1 MDDQTENAPE
11 TEIDVPLE
19 AEMAEE
25 PVEQGETPL
34 AEADVEEEQDVLVS
48 IGDELPVEDEE
59 AKSAPAWVKNL
70 RREHKA
76 AQRELKQLK
85 SQLQRTGTSEPA
97 QVSLPPKPTLESS
110 DYDTERFEANL
121 ASWYEQKRV
130 YEQQEAARQSAV
142 AEAQASWKQRLD
154 TYQTERNS
162 LKARDYEEAEAVVA
176 DTLSITQQGM
186 ILSGA
191 EKPAL
196 LIYALGKNPKKA
208 AEMAAIQDPVK
219 FAFAVARLET
229 TLKIQ
234 NRKPSAAPERSPS
247 GTAPKSG
254 NADSTLER
262 LRAEAERTGDLSKV
276 IAYKRQLKAKRA

>member
-1 MDDQTENAPE
+1 MDDQTDNEPE
-11 TEIDVPLE
+11 TEIDIPLE

-154 TYQTERNS
+154 TYQTERTS

>member
-1 MDDQTENAPE
+1 MDDQTENEPE
-11 TEIDVPLE
+11 TEIDIPLE